1 MDLRSFIIKYRSEHS
16 LSQRQFSEACG
27 MSNGYISMIERGENP
42 KTKLPVTPTLTAL
55 KKIASGMGMTLSALL
70 TEVDDM
76 DVNLID
82 NSSKKKTALNIESGL
97 MDDTDS
103 EIVSIILSL
112 SQDKKAEALRYLRYL
127 AKSED
132 M

>member
-1 MDLRSFIIKYRSEHS
+1 MDLRNFIIKYRAEHG

-55 KKIASGMGMTLSALL
+55 KKMASGMGMTLSALL

-82 NSSKKKTALNIESGL
+82 NSSKKKTALN
-97 MDDTDS
+97 MS
-103 EIVSIILSL
+103 EIV
-112 SQDKKAEALRYLRYL
+112 KAKMGQA
-127 AKSED
+127 SFFT
-132 M
+132 

>member
-1 MDLRSFIIKYRSEHS
+1 
-16 LSQRQFSEACG
+16 
-27 MSNGYISMIERGENP
+27 MIERGENP

-55 KKIASGMGMTLSALL
+55 KKMASGMGMTLSALL

-82 NSSKKKTALNIESGL
+82 NSSKKKTALNMEGGL
-97 MDDTDS
+97 MNDADS
-103 EIVSIILSL
+103 EIVSINLSL

>member
-1 MDLRSFIIKYRSEHS
+1 MDLRNFIIKYRSEHS

-82 NSSKKKTALNIESGL
+82 NSSPKKTALNIESGL
-97 MDDTDS
+97 MDDADS

-112 SQDKKAEALRYLRYL
+112 SQNKKAEALRYLRYL

>member
-1 MDLRSFIIKYRSEHS
+1 MDLRSFLIKYRSEHD

-27 MSNGYISMIERGENP
+27 MSNGYISMIERGKNP
-42 KTKLPVTPTLTAL
+42 KTQLPVTPTLTAL
-55 KKIASGMGMTLSALL
+55 KKIASGMGMTLSSLL

-76 DVNLID
+76 EVNLTGD
-82 NSSKKKTALNIESGL
+82 SSKKKTALNKESGL
-97 MDDTDS
+97 MDGTDS

>member
-1 MDLRSFIIKYRSEHS
+1 MND
-16 LSQRQFSEACG
+16 A
-27 MSNGYISMIERGENP
+27 
-42 KTKLPVTPTLTAL
+42 
-55 KKIASGMGMTLSALL
+55 
-70 TEVDDM
+70 
-76 DVNLID
+76 
-82 NSSKKKTALNIESGL
+82 
-97 MDDTDS
+97 DS

>member
-1 MDLRSFIIKYRSEHS
+1 MDLRSFIIKYRSEHG

-97 MDDTDS
+97 MDDTNS

>member
-1 MDLRSFIIKYRSEHS
+1 MDLRNFIIKYRAEHG

-55 KKIASGMGMTLSALL
+55 KKMASGMGMTLSALL

-82 NSSKKKTALNIESGL
+82 NSSKKKTALNMEGGL
-97 MDDTDS
+97 MNDADS

>member
-1 MDLRSFIIKYRSEHS
+1 
-16 LSQRQFSEACG
+16 
-27 MSNGYISMIERGENP
+27 MSNGYISMIERGKNP
-42 KTKLPVTPTLTAL
+42 KTQLPVTPTLTAL
-55 KKIASGMGMTLSALL
+55 KKIASGMGMTLSSLL

-76 DVNLID
+76 EVNLTGD
-82 NSSKKKTALNIESGL
+82 SSKKKTALNKESGL
-97 MDDTDS
+97 MDGTDS